1 MILSNELT
9 HISDRI
15 KIVEG
20 KHKYATEEKVKKESD
35 EVVIRY
41 QKSVQVAV
49 KALKDLVEVHK
60 ELLKTLL

>member
-9 HISDRI
+9 HICHRI

-20 KHKYATEEKVKKESD
+20 KHRYATEEKVKKDSD
-35 EVVIRY
+35 DVVIKY